1 MDSADGTRGRPG
13 DFLAGPWTVTGPA
26 DGAAPYRTER
36 ERILDTLRDRVLSG
50 VLAAGTRVGLDALAA
65 EFGTSRTPVRE
76 ACLALSQEGLMRVA
90 QRSGITVVGLT
101 PEAVLENFALMA
113 ALSGLAA
120 QWAARDITERERL
133 RIRELN
139 REIKVAAGSGDDIAA
154 LNWAFHREI
163 NRACRSPKLQA
174 MLGDVGRMIPRR
186 FFELFPE
193 HVPCSLGEH
202 DELVAALDHGDG
214 VTARR
219 VAEGHF
225 ESASRVLRQHFEA
238 KGRDGDS

>member
-1 MDSADGTRGRPG
+1 MDSAEHGRARTGDPLPG
-13 DFLAGPWTVTGPA
+13 PGPWALVDPA
-26 DGAAPYRTER
+26 GTAPAYRTER

-50 VLAAGTRVGLDALAA
+50 VLAVGTRVRLDSLAA

-76 ACLALSQEGLMRVA
+76 ACLVLSREGLMRVA
-90 QRSGITVVGLT
+90 QRSGISVVGPT
-101 PEAVLENFALMA
+101 PEEILENFALMA

-120 QWAARDITERERL
+120 QWAARDITEPERL

-139 REIKVAAGSGDDIAA
+139 REIKAAAGSGSDIAT
-154 LNWAFHREI
+154 LNWAFHREV
-163 NRACRSPKLQA
+163 NRACRAPRLQT
-174 MLGDVGRMIPRR
+174 MLGDIGRMIPRR

-202 DELVAALDHGDG
+202 DELVAALDRGDG
-214 VTARR
+214 TAARR

-225 ESASRVLRQHFEA
+225 ESAAQVLRRHF
-238 KGRDGDS
+238 GD